1 MILCVTLA
9 YCTISGASWQNSAR
23 PACRQLSQSLKKVF
37 VRVILY
43 EYPCNERVRSLL
55 RVEHLFDRLFFF
67 AKGTDVHYHQISV
80 ATLFDLLDICDR
92 TDLRVAVLQDLARQR
107 VATSAFRQHPG
118 VDPDTLDAMLAEI
131 QGAAAELGA
140 QGRIGQELRDNEW
153 LASLRGRVAVP
164 GGSSQVDMPSYFSWQ
179 LKPPEVRARDL
190 HQWIT
195 PFLPLYKG
203 LALILRVLRDSGDA
217 VEVVARQGAYQ
228 EMLGGKVFQ
237 LLRVWVDTALDI
249 FPEISANKYVIWVR
263 FASQDPE
270 LKPQPITRDI
280 TFKLA
285 RCNV

>member
-1 MILCVTLA
+1 M
-9 YCTISGASWQNSAR
+9 
-23 PACRQLSQSLKKVF
+23 
-37 VRVILY
+37 ILY

-67 AKGTDVHYHQISV
+67 AQGTDVHHHQISV

-92 TDLRVAVLQDLARQR
+92 SDLRGAVLQDLERQR
-107 VATSAFRQHPG
+107 AALSALRQHPG
-118 VDPDTLDAMLAEI
+118 VDPQTLDTMLAEI
-131 QGAAAELGA
+131 QGAATELGA

-153 LASLRGRVAVP
+153 LASLRGRLAVP

-179 LKPPEVRARDL
+179 IKPPEVRAQDL
-190 HQWIT
+190 HRWIT

-203 LALILRVLRDSGDA
+203 LALILRVLRESGDA
-217 VEVVARQGAYQ
+217 VDVVARQGAYQ
-228 EMLGGKVFQ
+228 EMLGGKIFQ
-237 LLRVWVDTALDI
+237 LLRVWVDTALNI
-249 FPEISANKYVIWVR
+249 FPEMSANKYVIWVR

-270 LKPQPITRDI
+270 LKPQPVTRDV

>member
-1 MILCVTLA
+1 M
-9 YCTISGASWQNSAR
+9 
-23 PACRQLSQSLKKVF
+23 
-37 VRVILY
+37 ILY

-92 TDLRVAVLQDLARQR
+92 TDLRGAVLQDLERQR
-107 VATSAFRQHPG
+107 VSLSALRQHPG
-118 VDPDTLDAMLAEI
+118 VDSQTLDAMLAEI

-179 LKPPEVRARDL
+179 LKPPEIRTRDL